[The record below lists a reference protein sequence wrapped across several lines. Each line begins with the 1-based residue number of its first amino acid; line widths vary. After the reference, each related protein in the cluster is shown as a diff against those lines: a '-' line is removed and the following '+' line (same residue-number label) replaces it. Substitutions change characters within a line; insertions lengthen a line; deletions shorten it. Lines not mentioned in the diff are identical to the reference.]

1 MVRLAPVRQT
11 VLLAA
16 GFGSRLGSAER
27 GVPKPLVSV
36 AGRPL
41 ISHALDHAR
50 AAGCVEAV
58 VVIGHEG
65 HRVRAAVEG
74 MSPGLSVRFVQNPD
88 FSAPN
93 GRSLLVA
100 EAEVSGPFYLQMVDH
115 VFAGTALTRL
125 AQQPL
130 GPEEAGRLLIDRTPG
145 AEIDTADAT
154 KVRLAGARVTA
165 IGKGIE
171 PWDAIDTGCF
181 LLTPAVFDALRR
193 VNASEPLTVSAGM
206 RQLVADGSLGTADVD
221 GVDWIDVDTPSD
233 LAIAERLIDAPVAVS
248 APRP

>member
-1 MVRLAPVRQT
+1 MIRPPVIRQT
-11 VLLAA
+11 ILLAA
-16 GFGSRLGSAER
+16 GFGSRLGSAES
-27 GVPKPLVSV
+27 GVPKPLVPV

-41 ISHALDHAR
+41 IAHALEHAK
-50 AAGCVEAV
+50 AAGCREAV

-65 HRVRAAVEG
+65 DRVRAAVEV
-74 MSPGLSVRFVQNPD
+74 MSPGLRVRFVENPD

-100 EAEVSGPFYLQMVDH
+100 ESEVSGPFYLQMVDH

-125 AQQPL
+125 AQQPFSA
-130 GPEEAGRLLIDRTPG
+130 GEAGRLLVDRTP
-145 AEIDTADAT
+145 ASDIDTADAT
-154 KVRLAGARVTA
+154 KVRLSGALVTA

-181 LLTPAVFDALRR
+181 LLTSSVFDALRR
-193 VNASEPLTVSAGM
+193 VSSSEPLTVSAGM
-206 RQLVADGSLGTADVD
+206 RQLVADGALGTADVD
-221 GVDWIDVDTPSD
+221 GVDWIDIDTPSD
-233 LAIAERLIDAPVAVS
+233 LAIAERLIDAPVGAT